1 MRKTIIYKVVLWG
14 ILLGVISFLGTKI
27 LLSTRAE
34 SGKRAKSVAGAK
46 QIKSFDLS
54 DSLIPVEEILSGGVR
69 KDGIPALTKPKV
81 VRAVD
86 AENLKP
92 SEPVIGV
99 MIGKE
104 SRAYPLKILDQH
116 EIVNDVVG
124 GEPILVSYCPLC
136 RSALVFERQVAGEV
150 LEFGVSGMLWNSN
163 VLMYDRRAKSE
174 QESLWSQVRMG
185 AVTGPAA
192 RKGLKLKL
200 LPSRLTTWGAWHKD
214 HKATTVLSE
223 QTGYP
228 RNYSRMVYGR
238 YFGTDELMF
247 PVKLNGKRP
256 ERFQNKEPMIL
267 VQTAKKSK
275 AYAIADIALAVQAKG
290 QDTLEDTIGQERVR
304 LRYDSVSQSVQ
315 AETAGA
321 QAKPIPVA
329 YLFWFSLN
337 AILPDV
343 PIYDPSPVKPGS

>member
-1 MRKTIIYKVVLWG
+1 M
-14 ILLGVISFLGTKI
+14 
-27 LLSTRAE
+27 E
-34 SGKRAKSVAGAK
+34 SGPRGKR
-46 QIKSFDLS
+46 IKGFDLS
-54 DSLIPVEEILSGGVR
+54 FSLIPVKEILSGGVR

-81 VRAVD
+81 VKGVD
-86 AENLKP
+86 AKNLKP
-92 SEPVIGV
+92 GEPVIGV
-99 MIGKE
+99 TIGE
-104 SRAYPLKILDQH
+104 VNRVYPIKILEQH

-124 GEPILVSYCPLC
+124 GVPILVSYCPLC
-136 RSALVFERQVAGEV
+136 RSALVFERKIGGEV
-150 LEFGVSGMLWNSN
+150 LEFGVSGLLWNSN

-174 QESLWSQVRMG
+174 QESLWSQVKMG

-200 LPSRLTTWGAWHKD
+200 LPSRLTSWESWRKD

-223 QTGYP
+223 QTGHS
-228 RNYSRMVYGR
+228 RRYSGIVYGR

-256 ERFQNKEPMIL
+256 GRFQNKEPMIL
-267 VQTAKKSK
+267 VQTGEKSK
-275 AYAIADIALAVQAKG
+275 AYAIADIALAVQGRKQG
-290 QDTLEDTIGQERVR
+290 VFEDTIGQERVR
-304 LRYDSVSQSVQ
+304 LRYDAKSQSVQ

-321 QAKPIPVA
+321 EAKPIPVA

-343 PIYDPSPVKPGS
+343 PIYEPSPVKPGSGKTD